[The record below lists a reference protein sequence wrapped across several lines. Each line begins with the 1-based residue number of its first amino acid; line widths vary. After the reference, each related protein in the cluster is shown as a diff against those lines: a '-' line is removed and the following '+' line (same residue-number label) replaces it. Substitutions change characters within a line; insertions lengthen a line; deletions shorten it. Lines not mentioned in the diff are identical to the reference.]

1 MGSAALVLVLGPAAP
16 VLVLGP
22 AALVLGPAALVLG
35 PAAPVLACAML
46 GTATLVILNGITSH
60 YFMKSISIL

>member
-1 MGSAALVLVLGPAAP
+1 MGGAALVLALVLALVALGPAAP

-22 AALVLGPAALVLG
+22 A
-35 PAAPVLACAML
+35 C
-46 GTATLVILNGITSH
+46 ATLVILNGITSH